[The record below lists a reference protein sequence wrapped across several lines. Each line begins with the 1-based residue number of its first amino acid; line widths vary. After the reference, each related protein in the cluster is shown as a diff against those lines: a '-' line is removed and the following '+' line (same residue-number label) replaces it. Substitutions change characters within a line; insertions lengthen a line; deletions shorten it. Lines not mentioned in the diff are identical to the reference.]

1 MGEVIKNGSQTK
13 YYKILNGGIVRD
25 AFEGDAGA
33 IKVNVKNPKTGIE
46 KEKWVIPIFAIE
58 GVIDS
63 LKIIEQDMDGVK
75 FKKVILKIKDGNEL
89 LQIETKFKTEHGIS
103 LINRLA
109 KFVKLDLKKTPIV
122 IGSYK
127 IKDKDS
133 QRFNQG
139 FYIHYG
145 DEKISNYYTK
155 DNMPVDTKWVEK
167 TVNGETVWDK
177 TNYLRFFLA
186 EAESVIT
193 PYFENLKKQEPNESV
208 EESKEVDYEEV
219 FWFSISEKANKR

>member
-193 PYFENLKKQEPNESV
+193 PYFENLKKQEPNEPV

-219 FWFSISEKANKR
+219 F

>member
-1 MGEVIKNGSQTK
+1 MGEVIKNGSQAK
-13 YYKILNGGIVRD
+13 YYKILNGGIVRVS
-25 AFEGDAGA
+25 FEGDTGVQ
-33 IKVNVKNPKTGIE
+33 KVTVKNPATGIE
-46 KEKWVIPIFAIE
+46 SEKWVIPIFALE
-58 GVIDS
+58 GIIDS
-63 LKIIEQDMDGVK
+63 FKIVEQEMSGVK

-89 LQIETKFKTEHGIS
+89 LQVETRFKTEHGIS

-122 IGSYK
+122 LGSYK

-133 QRFNQG
+133 KRFNQG
-139 FYIHYG
+139 FYLHYG

-155 DNMPVDTKWVEK
+155 ENMPADTKWIEK
-167 TVNGETVWDK
+167 TINGETVWDK
-177 TNYLRFFLA
+177 TNYLRFFMA

-193 PYFENLKKQEPNESV
+193 PYFENLKKQDTPEIV

-219 FWFSISEKANKR
+219 F

>member
-219 FWFSISEKANKR
+219 F

>member
-186 EAESVIT
+186 EAERVIT
-193 PYFENLKKQEPNESV
+193 PYFENLKKQDTPEIV

-219 FWFSISEKANKR
+219 F

>member
-155 DNMPVDTKWVEK
+155 DNMPVDTKWIEK

-219 FWFSISEKANKR
+219 F

>member
-177 TNYLRFFLA
+177 TNYLRFFLT

-219 FWFSISEKANKR
+219 F

>member
-1 MGEVIKNGSQTK
+1 MGEVIKNGSQAK

-25 AFEGDAGA
+25 AFEGDTGA

-193 PYFENLKKQEPNESV
+193 PYFENLKKQDTPEIV

-219 FWFSISEKANKR
+219 F

>member
-155 DNMPVDTKWVEK
+155 DNKPVDTKWVEK

-193 PYFENLKKQEPNESV
+193 PYFENLKKQDTPEIV

-219 FWFSISEKANKR
+219 F

>member
-193 PYFENLKKQEPNESV
+193 PYFENLKKQDTPEIV

-219 FWFSISEKANKR
+219 F

>member
-122 IGSYK
+122 LGSYK

-155 DNMPVDTKWVEK
+155 DNMPVDTKWIEK

-193 PYFENLKKQEPNESV
+193 PYFENLKKQDTPEIV

-219 FWFSISEKANKR
+219 F